1 MVITLYNT
9 SSDSN
14 VVHKYV
20 TQVAN
25 MEGTLRNE
33 SNVVRPRVLIESSTL
48 PECNYAYIPEFSR
61 YYYITEIEAV
71 RNGLF
76 QINLKSDVLMSFSL
90 MGSTGILQESERVIN
105 PYLPS
110 RGFVKTCKTKTD
122 ILQFPS
128 GLLETG
134 EYILITAG
142 GIL

>member
-14 VVHKYV
+14 VVHKYI

-25 MEGTLRNE
+25 LEGTLRHE
-33 SNVVRPRVLIESSTL
+33 SNVVRPRVLIESGTL
-48 PECNYAYIPEFSR
+48 PECNYAYIPEFGR

-76 QINLKSDVLMSFSL
+76 QISLKSDVLMSFSL

-122 ILQFPS
+122 ILPFPS